1 MNNQLNIDL
10 YNKKNF
16 SFPIEILTKVL
27 KKIENIETIKFLIF
41 TLYRFQA
48 ENLKIQFFTKSQIES
63 SNSLSEI
70 LADIKKLDIIL
81 KELVELGVFISIET
95 NYKNKKEQLYFLN
108 NARNRAA
115 IRAIETGEWLPK
127 SNVEEITFV
136 NRPNIYQLYEDNI
149 GALTPIIAELLDE
162 AEKEYSYPWI
172 EEAFKLAVKKDAR
185 NWAYVEAIL
194 KRWKK
199 DKSTTWIGEKNDSEE
214 EDPFAHIYK

>member
-10 YNKKNF
+10 NNKKNF

-81 KELVELGVFISIET
+81 KELVDLGVFISIET
-95 NYKNKKEQLYFLN
+95 NYKNKKEQLYLLN

-136 NRPNIYQLYEDNI
+136 DRPNIYQLYEDNI
-149 GALTPIIAELLDE
+149 GALTPMNC
-162 AEKEYSYPWI
+162 
-172 EEAFKLAVKKDAR
+172 R
-185 NWAYVEAIL
+185 
-194 KRWKK
+194 
-199 DKSTTWIGEKNDSEE
+199 TTG
-214 EDPFAHIYK
+214 

>member
-115 IRAIETGEWLPK
+115 IRAIETGDWLPK

-136 NRPNIYQLYEDNI
+136 DRPNIYQLYEDNI

-162 AEKEYSYPWI
+162 AEKEYSYQWI

-199 DKSTTWIGEKNDSEE
+199 DKSTTWIGEKNDPEE